1 MHSAPNSVLLLGGNG
16 LAEALLNDT
25 FENGSLAFT
34 ITEEGFDYHEM
45 VGIAETDFTRIVKV
59 GNFLW
64 IPGTNSARDFFIML
78 DTLF

>member
-1 MHSAPNSVLLLGGNG
+1 MHSAPNSILLLGGNG
-16 LAEALLNDT
+16 LAEVLLNDT

-34 ITEEGFDYHEM
+34 ITEGGFDYHEM
-45 VGIAETDFTRIVKV
+45 AGMTEADFARIVKV

>member
-16 LAEALLNDT
+16 LAEAKLNDT

-34 ITEEGFDYHEM
+34 IAEGGFDYHELAGM
-45 VGIAETDFTRIVKV
+45 TEADFARIVKV